1 MTLDQAI
8 VGHTYVVQSLS
19 LPEKMEKR
27 LQALGMTC
35 GTAITVL
42 NNKNKGTLIIKM
54 RSTRLAVGKGISSE
68 IHVTSKEGQYC

>member
-8 VGHTYVVQSLS
+8 VGNTYIVQSLT
-19 LPEKMEKR
+19 LPEKTAKR

-35 GTAITVL
+35 GTSVTVL

-54 RSTRLAVGKGISSE
+54 RSTRLAISKGISSE
-68 IHVTSKEGQYC
+68 IHVQSKEGQDC